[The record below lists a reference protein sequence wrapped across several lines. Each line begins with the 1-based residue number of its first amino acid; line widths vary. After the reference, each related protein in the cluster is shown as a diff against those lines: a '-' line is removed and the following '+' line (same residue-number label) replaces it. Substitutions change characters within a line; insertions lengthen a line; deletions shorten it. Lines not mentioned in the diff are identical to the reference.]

1 MVSASAPHG
10 HIGFTVSLKPSLNS
24 CLFKWVNCSFK
35 HDNNFTLVGSWTLY
49 KEFSSLW
56 VIINF
61 LNLNIDFAF
70 LISKLSLFL
79 WLIQHGKN
87 ALLKPFVLH
96 GICFNL
102 PDDTDL

>member
-24 CLFKWVNCSFK
+24 CLFKWVNRSFK

-79 WLIQHGKN
+79 WLIQYGKN

-96 GICFNL
+96 GTRFNL